1 MQIEWSGL
9 DELDAN
15 LRSKI
20 EQQLEGADPQHVQA
34 VQITGRHHAGRWEV
48 QVAARDTR
56 RSFVAVC
63 SRDAIDAALEG
74 GASAFLDLFQ
84 RR

>member
-1 MQIEWSGL
+1 
-9 DELDAN
+9 
-15 LRSKI
+15 
-20 EQQLEGADPQHVQA
+20 
-34 VQITGRHHAGRWEV
+34 V

-63 SRDAIDAALEG
+63 SRDALDAALEG